1 MGTER
6 ILVHSSIAD
15 AFSTQLQQTM
25 KDTYGSSPAPVQ
37 ISPQATDKVQKLV
50 NNALDKGA
58 TVFSRVRSAP
68 DNSDRPLILANVS
81 KETDLYYAESFGP
94 VATLHT
100 FKTEDEAIAIAN
112 DTEFGLAGA
121 IFTENLSTG
130 LRVAKKYTTGAVHI
144 NAMSIHDEAAL
155 PHGGVKNSGFGRFN
169 ADQGLHEFLRT
180 KVITWE
186 N

>member
-6 ILVHSSIAD
+6 ILVHSSIATS
-15 AFSTQLQQTM
+15 FSSQLKKTM
-25 KDTYGSSPAPVQ
+25 NEMYKASPAPVQ
-37 ISPQATDKVQKLV
+37 ISAQATNKVQKLID
-50 NNALDKGA
+50 NALDNGA
-58 TVFSRVRSAP
+58 TVFSRVRSAA
-68 DNSDRPLILANVS
+68 DNSDRPLILTAVS
-81 KETDLYYAESFGP
+81 QEMDLYYAESFGP

-121 IFTENLSTG
+121 IFTESLSKG

-155 PHGGVKNSGFGRFN
+155 PHGGVKSSGFGRFN
-169 ADQGLHEFLRT
+169 ADQGLNEFLRT

-186 N
+186 D